1 MHMTDRTVRIAFACL
16 ILDIAWIEGA
26 AIFIAVFVVAT
37 VGSWNDYKKEEQFLK
52 LQAISD
58 ADNKVRFMTC

>member
-1 MHMTDRTVRIAFACL
+1 MIDLMVTLLFNNRF
-16 ILDIAWIEGA
+16 IAWIEGA

-52 LQAISD
+52 LQAMSD
-58 ADNKVRFMTC
+58 EDNKVRFVWVK